1 MVVVVVV
8 AVVVVVVVL
17 VVWPGQVWGRMYR
30 VLADD
35 GCVMVKVK
43 VTVKTGVVV
52 GVTAR
57 VVTGVRVLV
66 KC

>member
-1 MVVVVVV
+1 M
-8 AVVVVVVVL
+8 VVVVVVL

-30 VLADD
+30 VLAGD
-35 GCVMVKVK
+35 GCLMVKVK

>member
-1 MVVVVVV
+1 M
-8 AVVVVVVVL
+8 VVL